1 MPGNEV
7 RWFTRLSNPADATT
21 SPYTYMH
28 DILSRL
34 PSLTNRQ
41 IKDIV
46 PKAWAEATKN
56 AALRAA

>member
-1 MPGNEV
+1 
-7 RWFTRLSNPADATT
+7 
-21 SPYTYMH
+21 MH